1 MRDGPTHNV
10 RECGAVNIADPI
22 EGSYRRRMVR
32 GGVWVP
38 VRIWIEDG
46 DRDDAGYL
54 MSDQIIRCTL
64 AGEAADPFA
73 EWLHCCDQPI
83 SKAEHDYLLAVLRHA
98 AEHAPHM
105 PEAQPRRPIDLNSMA
120 PLF

>member
-1 MRDGPTHNV
+1 M
-10 RECGAVNIADPI
+10 NIADPLP
-22 EGSYRRRMVR
+22 GYYRRKLVK

-38 VRIWIEDG
+38 VHIWIEDG
-46 DRDDAGYL
+46 DRCPETCAL

-83 SKAEHDYLLAVLRHA
+83 SRAEHDYLLAVLRHA

-105 PEAQPRRPIDLNSMA
+105 PEAQPRRPIDLSTM
-120 PLF
+120 PPIF